1 MILTSGL
8 IVLRHCFG
16 RLRAVRFDSIEDR
29 RRHTNRSAE
38 INPTIKNRQVAL
50 ARAINL
56 QTLQT
61 LFLLFNTLNNQSG
74 MIEFDECRFAVLMK

>member
-29 RRHTNRSAE
+29 RRHTLPRGVSREQGARCLRL
-38 INPTIKNRQVAL
+38 NPMSQL
-50 ARAINL
+50 
-56 QTLQT
+56 
-61 LFLLFNTLNNQSG
+61 
-74 MIEFDECRFAVLMK
+74 DP

>member
-38 INPTIKNRQVAL
+38 FKPTIENRQ
-50 ARAINL
+50 
-56 QTLQT
+56 
-61 LFLLFNTLNNQSG
+61 
-74 MIEFDECRFAVLMK
+74 